1 MLSLFAHTGDMLRRL
16 TGTAR
21 VSALLGM
28 IIVQIGILLFALP
41 AVIMTFTLGLVFL
54 YPPAVRMVRGTAEET
69 RRRIGAW
76 SGIRIAS
83 PYLPEPPPPQPLTD
97 GMYRHERT
105 LYKSPRVPAWN
116 ARWKWLTTDPASWRD
131 LLWLGLDPLIKIALL
146 PMLLVTPTRGLRVY
160 GQWCALLLSPTRTS
174 LLRGQ
179 LTHLHQSRSIAADSQ
194 AAEMRRIERD
204 LHDGTQARLIAI
216 GMTLGAAEELMDSD
230 PAAAKAL
237 MTKARDASADT
248 LTELRRLIRGIHP
261 PVLAERGLA
270 DAVRALAMDTALR
283 VEVEVDLPHRP
294 EPPVEAAAYFAVSEL
309 LANAA
314 RHGDARSASVD
325 ISSDGSAL
333 RITVTD
339 DGLGGADQ
347 AKGSG
352 LRGIERRLAAFD
364 GVMAINS
371 PPGGPTGV
379 MMVLPKVLPVHWAEG
394 NKLPRWKTAVV
405 ALCWSLAWCP
415 LFPQGMVAAVFKTF
429 AFPEKSWFLALYAPE
444 PLQWPV
450 ILFMIALGLGMY
462 ATAIAIPAKHNRDR
476 WMAEAPRRLGM
487 C

>member
-1 MLSLFAHTGDMLRRL
+1 MLRRL

-21 VSALLGM
+21 VAALLGM
-28 IIVQIGILLFALP
+28 ILVQAGVFLLSVA
-41 AVIMTFTLGLVFL
+41 AVTLTFTLGLVFL
-54 YPPAVRMVRGTAEET
+54 LPPQIRMVRALAEET

-76 SGIRIAS
+76 TGVRIAS
-83 PYLPEPPPPQPLTD
+83 PYLAEPPPPRPEVD
-97 GMYRHERT
+97 GLYRYERT
-105 LYKSPRVPAWN
+105 LYKSPRVPTWN
-116 ARWKWLTTDPASWRD
+116 ARWKWMTTDPATWRD
-131 LLWLGLDPLIKIALL
+131 LLWLGLDPLVKLALL
-146 PMLLVTPTRGLRVY
+146 PLLLALPTRGLGVY
-160 GQWCALLLSPTRTS
+160 GQWCALLLSPTRAS
-174 LLRGQ
+174 VLRGQ
-179 LTHLHQSRSIAADSQ
+179 LSHLHQSRSIAADSQ

-216 GMTLGAAEELMDSD
+216 GMTLGAAEELMDAD
-230 PAAAKAL
+230 PAAAKTL
-237 MTKARDASADT
+237 MSKARDASAET

-294 EPPVEAAAYFAVSEL
+294 EPPVEAAVYFAVSEL

-325 ISSDGSAL
+325 ISSDGPSL
-333 RITVTD
+333 RVTVTD
-339 DGLGGADQ
+339 DGLGGADP

-364 GVMAINS
+364 GVMAVNS
-371 PPGGPTGV
+371 PPGGPTSV
-379 MMVLPKVLPVHWAEG
+379 MMVLPRVLPDHWAG
-394 NKLPRWKTAVV
+394 VLPKLPRWKAVVV

-415 LFPQGMVAAVFKTF
+415 LFPQGLVAAALKIFDVR
-429 AFPEKSWFLALYAPE
+429 EKSWFLALHVAE
-444 PLQWPV
+444 PFQWPV
-450 ILFMIALGLGMY
+450 VYVMVTLGLAMY

-476 WMAEAPRRLGM
+476 LMAQAPHRLGL